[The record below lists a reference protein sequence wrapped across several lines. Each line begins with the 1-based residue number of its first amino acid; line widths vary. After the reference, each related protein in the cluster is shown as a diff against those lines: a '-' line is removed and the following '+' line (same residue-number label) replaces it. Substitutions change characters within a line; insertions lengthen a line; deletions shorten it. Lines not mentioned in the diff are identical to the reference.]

1 MTGARTLFKKHDE
14 SQKSEVWLG
23 NDKQIIVE
31 GRGTIAIPT
40 SNDDTKLL
48 QDVQYVPSLAHNL
61 LSVGQLI
68 KGGYSILFENDCC
81 NIYDKKKSS
90 HKIVGVQM
98 TQNKMFSLN
107 VSDGDVSSALT
118 VKGSTKADLWHLRYG
133 HLNVKRLQLLGRK
146 NMVVGLLKIE
156 AV

>member
-1 MTGARTLFKKHDE
+1 MAHSKIDPMDIVVWFINNGCSNHMTGARTLFKKHDE
-14 SQKSEVWLG
+14 SQKSKVWLG

-81 NIYDKKKSS
+81 NIYDKK
-90 HKIVGVQM
+90 
-98 TQNKMFSLN
+98 NL
-107 VSDGDVSSALT
+107 A
-118 VKGSTKADLWHLRYG
+118 TKL
-133 HLNVKRLQLLGRK
+133 
-146 NMVVGLLKIE
+146 
-156 AV
+156 